1 MCSRC
6 PKACALPS
14 SLSLIP
20 FYRMKQNQNT
30 YSAFIYDSNAF
41 VVLKATSNALSS
53 LSLDIT
59 IQQQRSLFVER
70 KAREGSLYL
79 LHCDHRRREED
90 TSENHN
96 SNKNELHCK
105 TKQAK
110 SKENMNSK
118 MNGEVRKP
126 SHFLHPSQNGELSN
140 PSGTIHQSSI
150 EAFHVTTA
158 DSASFPDSTPNRA

>member
-1 MCSRC
+1 M
-6 PKACALPS
+6 PS

-30 YSAFIYDSNAF
+30 YSAFIYDSSAF

-53 LSLDIT
+53 SSLDIT

-110 SKENMNSK
+110 SKEKMKSK
-118 MNGEVRKP
+118 MNGEARKP
-126 SHFLHPSQNGELSN
+126 SHFRHPSQNGELSN